1 MTPIR
6 KRGLLLGVA
15 VALAGLIGLWL
26 VLSLLQGLAWNL
38 KALFGGLATP
48 LLLVLLG
55 GLGWLA
61 WRSAQPHLHGW
72 SWPPRRRLGGSGPER
87 AVTPFASK
95 REAADQQ
102 LHGIEQ
108 RLELIRNQVVRQ
120 ALERERQQVAAELR
134 CGDLQVV
141 VFGTGSSGKTSLIR
155 ALLND
160 VVGEVGAAMG
170 STTESHGYRLALP
183 GLPRGLCLVDT
194 PGTLEMGQTGQQRE
208 ALARQ
213 SAVQADLLL
222 FVVDGDLRDSE
233 THMLRILLSF
243 GKRLLLVLNKCDLL
257 GRRQEQRLLQVLRNR
272 CTPELEPADVVA
284 ASSAPQSLPM
294 PGGRPHQ
301 PAPEVTAVLKRLAQ
315 VLRLEGEELMADNI
329 LLQSRRIVLD
339 TEAVIETQR
348 RRQAR
353 GIIDRYSWIGGGV
366 IAVTPLPVLDLLG
379 AAAVNAQMVLELG
392 RIYGIQLSQEEGREL
407 ALSVGRTLTGL
418 GLVKGGTL
426 LLTAALTANLP
437 ALIAAH
443 ALQGVTGAWLT
454 RIAGAS
460 FVRYFSHNQ
469 NWGDGGMGAAIQQ
482 QYDLSRRQAELDGFL
497 TAALQRI
504 VAPLQ
509 QRLRQLPPHRQA
521 APRTAAEQDVGPGRR
536 SRRRDR

>member
-26 VLSLLQGLAWNL
+26 VLSLLQGLVWNL
-38 KALFGGLATP
+38 EALFGGLATP

-61 WRSAQPHLHGW
+61 WRSAQPRLHGW
-72 SWPPRRRLGGSGPER
+72 SWPARRRLAASGRER
-87 AVTPFASK
+87 PAAAFASK

-108 RLELIRNQVVRQ
+108 RLELIHDQVVRQ
-120 ALERERQQVAAELR
+120 ALEGERQQVAAELQR
-134 CGDLQVV
+134 GDLQVV

-170 STTESHGYRLALP
+170 STTESQGYRLALP
-183 GLPRGLCLVDT
+183 GVPRGLCLVDT
-194 PGTLEMGQTGQQRE
+194 PGTLEAGQTGQQRE

-272 CTPELEPADVVA
+272 CTPELEPEDVVA
-284 ASSAPQSLPM
+284 VSSAPQSLPM
-294 PGGRPHQ
+294 PGGRPRQ
-301 PAPEVTAVLKRLAQ
+301 PAPEVSAVLKRLAQ

-339 TEAVIETQR
+339 TETVIDTQR
-348 RRQAR
+348 RREAR

-392 RIYGIQLSQEEGREL
+392 RLYGIQLSQEEGREL
-407 ALSVGRTLTGL
+407 AVSVGRTLTGL

-426 LLTAALTANLP
+426 LLTGALTANVP
-437 ALIAAH
+437 AMVAAQ

-460 FVRYFSHNQ
+460 FVRYFSRNQ
-469 NWGDGGMGAAIQQ
+469 DWGDGGMGAAIRE
-482 QYDLSRRQAELDGFL
+482 QYDLSRRQVELDGFL

-504 VAPLQ
+504 VVPLQ
-509 QRLRQLPPHRQA
+509 QRLRQLPPRRHA
-521 APRTAAEQDVGPGRR
+521 APQTEAEEDSGRR
-536 SRRRDR
+536 TPRRRDR